1 MRARC
6 AALLAA
12 LGLAADAA
20 AQARWHV
27 QVDNDAI
34 FATDR
39 WYSSG
44 MRLARVTHEGP
55 VQLEWGLLHEIY
67 TPEAKHWRP
76 GVDDRAPTARLLA
89 YAARHRQCDGFL
101 ETLELDLGVRGPA
114 AGGRQILRAVHEIID
129 AREIDWSRQE
139 PDRLDVQLAAVR
151 SHPLAAFH
159 FHYGAVAGNSN
170 AFVHGGIE
178 WCIGAGPA
186 LAALSP
192 AMRYAATP
200 PPPAS
205 VSSWAIFAGASVRG
219 VVRNALIRRNYDP
232 LGPELEPR
240 RAVGRAALGLVWID
254 DDDFSTTLTVATD
267 TREFSAQR
275 TMHRFWS
282 LTLHVPF

>member
-1 MRARC
+1 MRGQWL
-6 AALLAA
+6 ALLAA
-12 LGLAADAA
+12 LGLATDAA
-20 AQARWHV
+20 AQARWYV
-27 QVDNDAI
+27 QVDNDAV

-44 MRLARVTHEGP
+44 MRLARVAEDGP

-89 YAARHRQCDGFL
+89 YAARHRQCEGFL

-139 PDRLDVQLAAVR
+139 SDRLDVQLAVVR
-151 SHPLAAFH
+151 SHPLAAIH
-159 FHYGAVAGNSN
+159 FHYGAVAGNTN
-170 AFVHGGIE
+170 AFVHGGVE
-178 WCIGAGPA
+178 WRIGTGPA

-200 PPPAS
+200 PPSAS
-205 VSSWAIFAGASVRG
+205 ISSWSVFAGASVRA
-219 VVRNALIRRNYDP
+219 VARNALIRRNYDP
-232 LGPELEPR
+232 SGPELEPR
-240 RAVGRAALGLVWID
+240 RAVARAALGFVWMHD
-254 DDDFSTTLTVATD
+254 DDLTATLTVATD
-267 TREFSAQR
+267 TREFAAQR
-275 TMHRFWS
+275 TAHRFWA
-282 LTLHVPF
+282 LTVHVPF